1 MGALCAWRGL
11 SDHTALRQLLGRA
24 QVGIRS
30 QSEFLSSPE
39 LLCRRTDF
47 LRAMARRRRGRP
59 PRAAVK
65 SARPV
70 LGAVLWLRLPRPVP
84 PAALPLSD
92 TGGARC
98 RTPARRFTRRPPRP
112 PPL

>member
-1 MGALCAWRGL
+1 MGALCAWRRV
-11 SDHTALRQLLGRA
+11 SDHAALRQLPGRA

-59 PRAAVK
+59 PRAAAK
-65 SARPV
+65 PARPV
-70 LGAVLWLRLPRPVP
+70 LGAVLWLGL
-84 PAALPLSD
+84 
-92 TGGARC
+92 
-98 RTPARRFTRRPPRP
+98 PRP
-112 PPL
+112 PPPAPPRSRPPPPPPPHPPTPPLPPTPP

>member
-11 SDHTALRQLLGRA
+11 SDHAALRQLPGRA
-24 QVGIRS
+24 QVGIRP

-65 SARPV
+65 PARPV
-70 LGAVLWLRLPRPVP
+70 LGAVLWLGLHGPGRRALLWCGESGGTGLVAGCPWISAGPPVP
-84 PAALPLSD
+84 
-92 TGGARC
+92 
-98 RTPARRFTRRPPRP
+98 
-112 PPL
+112 

>member
-11 SDHTALRQLLGRA
+11 SDHAALRQLPGRA

-39 LLCRRTDF
+39 LLCRRTDL

-59 PRAAVK
+59 PRAAAK
-65 SARPV
+65 PARPV
-70 LGAVLWLRLPRPVP
+70 LGAVLRLAPATPGPRGQI
-84 PAALPLSD
+84 PA
-92 TGGARC
+92 GA
-98 RTPARRFTRRPPRP
+98 TTSAPA
-112 PPL
+112 PPLVAR